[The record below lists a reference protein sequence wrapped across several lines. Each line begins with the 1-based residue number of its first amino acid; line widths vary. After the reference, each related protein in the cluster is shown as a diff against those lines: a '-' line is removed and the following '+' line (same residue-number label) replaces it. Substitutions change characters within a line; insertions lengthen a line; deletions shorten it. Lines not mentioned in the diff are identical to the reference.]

1 MKLRYKIILV
11 LIACIASFFLGR
23 LTIKDKE
30 IVKYVK
36 GETVVKTIEVP
47 KYIYETI
54 PSKPVFKTK
63 TDTLYVNEKE
73 VIVQTVD
80 TQAIIRDYIAERE
93 YRFNVFDN
101 EYGKMD
107 IDQTIQYNELRRF
120 DYSFTPNQ
128 KVITKETKKII
139 VPFVSASYNTFNT
152 IGIGGG
158 IFYHNIGIEYQY
170 MRDVKYGIDGH
181 GVGIKVKF

>member
-36 GETVVKTIEVP
+36 GETVVHTVEVP

-54 PSKPVFKTK
+54 PSKPVFKVK

-101 EYGKMD
+101 EYGKLD
-107 IDQTIQYNELRRF
+107 ISEAIQYNELKRF
-120 DYSFTPNQ
+120 DYSFTPIQ
-128 KVITKETKKII
+128 KVITSEKSRKVI
-139 VPFVSASYNTFNT
+139 PFASTSYNTFN
-152 IGIGGG
+152 IVGAGVGV
-158 IFYHNIGIEYQY
+158 FYRNIGVEY
-170 MRDVKYGIDGH
+170 KYLQDFDDYKTGH
-181 GVGIKVKF
+181 EFGIKIKF